1 VKHALTA
8 MLLTI
13 LLAAGTLWAGE
24 AVNEHRNVASDAL
37 IELNLI
43 AGTVKVTGWQK
54 SEMELTGTLGDDRQ
68 KLEITGGKDRLKI
81 EVDFED
87 EGEHHNVE
95 GSDLEL
101 RVPRGAR
108 VRIETVSAPI
118 TVSDLTERIDLN
130 SVSGKLEVQGSPKE
144 AKLNTVSG
152 AIVVD
157 DGAAL
162 ENLDTN
168 TVSGDIEA
176 HLRLRSGGSFS
187 FNTVS
192 GGIELRLPANVSAD
206 FEASTFSGSIHSDFG
221 GKPEKGSSVL
231 PAQSLDF
238 TLGSGGARVKIN
250 SFSGPIKIRKE

>member
-8 MLLTI
+8 LLLTM
-13 LLAAGTLWAGE
+13 LLAAGTLWAGVP
-24 AVNEHRNVASDAL
+24 VNEHRNVAPDAL
-37 IELNLI
+37 IELTVI
-43 AGTVKVTGWQK
+43 SGTIRVTGWQK
-54 SEMELTGTLGDDRQ
+54 SEMELTGTIGDDGE

-81 EVDFED
+81 EVDYE
-87 EGEHHNVE
+87 EGEHHDSE
-95 GSDLEL
+95 GADLEM

-108 VRIETVSAPI
+108 LKVETISAPI
-118 TVSDLTERIDLN
+118 TVSEMTAWIDLN

-144 AKLNTVSG
+144 VKLNTVSG
-152 AIVVD
+152 GIVVD
-157 DGAAL
+157 DGAGL

-176 HLRLRSGGSFS
+176 HLRFRSGGSFS

-192 GGIELRLPANVSAD
+192 GGIELRLPSNVSAD

-221 GKPEKGSSVL
+221 GKPEKGSSIL
-231 PAQSLDF
+231 PAQNLGF